1 MKVSIMGVYFD
12 NYTLSEFIE
21 QALSYIDRGQRCTVV
36 TPNAEIGLEC
46 RNNPELLDLVNR
58 TDLVLPDGISVK
70 MAAKIIG
77 EPITQ
82 KAAGVEFAEGVCAE
96 LAKRKGS
103 VYLFGAKSGV
113 AETAAEKLEQK
124 YPGLKIA
131 GTRNGYFKP
140 EEEADIV
147 KGIKEVDPDLL
158 LVCLG
163 APKQEFFIDKYKD
176 ELPVCIMV
184 GAGGSIDV
192 FAGTAKRAPAI
203 FVKLGLE
210 WLYRLCKEPKRIKR
224 MIKLPLYL
232 WYALLW
238 KLRGDKKNG

>member
-1 MKVSIMGVYFD
+1 MKVSVMGVHFD

-21 QALSYIDRGQRCTVV
+21 QALKCIDGGQRCIVV

-46 RNNPELLDLVNR
+46 RNDPKLLDIVNSS
-58 TDLVLPDGISVK
+58 DLVLPDGISIK

-77 EPITQ
+77 APITQ
-82 KAAGVEFAEGVCAE
+82 KAAGIEFSEGVCAA
-96 LAKRKGS
+96 LAKREGS
-103 VYLFGAKSGV
+103 VYLCGAKPGV
-113 AETAAEKLEQK
+113 ADTAADKLQQK

-140 EEEADIV
+140 EDESDII
-147 KGIKEVDPDLL
+147 KGINEAKPDLL

-163 APKQEFFIDKYKD
+163 APKQEFFIDKYKE
-176 ELPVCIMV
+176 ELPACIMV

-192 FAGTAKRAPAI
+192 FAGTAKRAPKI
-203 FVKLGLE
+203 FIKLGLE
-210 WLYRLCKEPKRIKR
+210 WFYRLCKEPKRIKR